1 MVEIISRS
9 FYALNDTKTP
19 VAIGVAA
26 MALNFGLS
34 LAFAALF
41 QRIGWMPHGGLA
53 LANSLATFLEAGT
66 MLFVMRRRLN
76 GLQAGRILRGVLK
89 SLLATAGMSVVLLGW
104 LALSRS
110 WGSALITLGG
120 IALSLPVY
128 AGLLVLL
135 RTEEIH
141 TLWNAIRRRISP
153 SPS

>member
-1 MVEIISRS
+1 
-9 FYALNDTKTP
+9 
-19 VAIGVAA
+19 
-26 MALNFGLS
+26 
-34 LAFAALF
+34 
-41 QRIGWMPHGGLA
+41 
-53 LANSLATFLEAGT
+53 
-66 MLFVMRRRLN
+66 MLFVMRRRLK

-104 LALSRS
+104 LALSRG

-141 TLWNAIRRRISP
+141 TLWRAIRSRISH
-153 SPS
+153 SPSGRDQG